1 MSPFVGCCHPPAAW
15 GIEAIPRLKEG
26 SEGLL
31 VVDHLVMNLNVV
43 HAKAIE
49 PVVTRKIPTILITGE

>member
-1 MSPFVGCCHPPAAW
+1 MSPFIGCCHPPAAW

-31 VVDHLVMNLNVV
+31 VVDQRDDSEVSSVSF
-43 HAKAIE
+43 KKFIS
-49 PVVTRKIPTILITGE
+49 

>member
-1 MSPFVGCCHPPAAW
+1 MLDISFPLGC
-15 GIEAIPRLKEG
+15 EAIPRLKEG

-43 HAKAIE
+43 HAKANE
-49 PVVTRKIPTILITGE
+49 PIVTRKIPTILITGE